1 MFDLFKIWNTV
12 FLIFFYKTAGK
23 MHFYICYVPKR
34 RLYITYSLESFTVSK
49 HGNKIYYI
57 YNEKVNVF
65 FLQNDKIWRDIWYEE
80 NRG

>member
-1 MFDLFKIWNTV
+1 
-12 FLIFFYKTAGK
+12 

-57 YNEKVNVF
+57 YKEKVNVF
-65 FLQNDKIWRDIWYEE
+65 FLQNDKI
-80 NRG
+80 